1 MRNLLESVV
10 PDGVSSIA
18 SVLAVAVAVL
28 AVTWIV
34 RLVGSRTIAR
44 RDGSLSAIAFEHLK
58 RPVSYSVV
66 LAAVAAAHPLY
77 QLDDPGARI
86 FDRLIVLLLVVV
98 ITWIVVKVLYVAEAF
113 ILAQYDIDA
122 SDNLRARKVQT
133 QVGFLKR
140 TGIVAAIV
148 LGISAALLT
157 FDAVREI
164 GATLLASAGVAGIIV
179 GLAAQR
185 TLGHMLSGLQVAFTQ
200 PIRLDDVLIVEGEWG
215 RVEEIGLTYVV
226 LRIWDQRRLVVP
238 VSYFLETPFQNWTRV
253 TSELLGTV
261 FLRVDY
267 SCPLE
272 PLRRELKRICE
283 TNEKWDGRVAIIQV
297 FEVHERSVELRA
309 LVSAGD
315 APQLWDLRCAVREG
329 LLEFLQREYPESLP
343 RVRAELTGDASSR
356 GERS

>member
-1 MRNLLESVV
+1 MREMLESAVSAGVLPVV
-10 PDGVSSIA
+10 
-18 SVLAVAVAVL
+18 SVVAVAVTVL
-28 AVTWIV
+28 AATWII
-34 RLVGSRTIAR
+34 RLVGSRTVAKLG
-44 RDGSLSAIAFEHLK
+44 GSTSAIAYRHLK
-58 RPVSYSVV
+58 RPVSYAVV
-66 LAAVAAAHPLY
+66 LAAVAAARPLY
-77 QLDDPGARI
+77 GLEESAAH
-86 FDRLIVLLLVVV
+86 FLDRLLVLLLVAVSTWSVV
-98 ITWIVVKVLYVAEAF
+98 RALFVAEAL

-140 TGIVAAIV
+140 VAIVAVTV

-200 PIRLDDVLIVEGEWG
+200 PIRLDDVLIVDGEWG

-226 LRIWDQRRLVVP
+226 LRIWDQRRLIVP

-267 SCPLE
+267 DCPLE
-272 PLRRELKRICE
+272 PLRRELHRLCE

-297 FEVHERSVELRA
+297 FEAHERSVELRA

-329 LLEFLQREYPESLP
+329 LLEFLRREHPESLP
-343 RVRAELTGDASSR
+343 RVRAELT
-356 GERS
+356 RS

>member
-1 MRNLLESVV
+1 MRDLLETVV
-10 PDGVSSIA
+10 PAGVSSVA
-18 SVLAVAVAVL
+18 SVLVVALTVL
-28 AVTWIV
+28 AVTWVI
-34 RLVGSRTIAR
+34 RLVGSRTIAKL
-44 RDGSLSAIAFEHLK
+44 GGPFSAIVYRHLK
-58 RPVSYSVV
+58 RPVSYALVF
-66 LAAVAAAHPLY
+66 AAVAAARPLY
-77 QLDDPGARI
+77 ELEEAGAHL
-86 FDRLIVLLLVVV
+86 FDRLIVLVLVAI
-98 ITWIVVKVLYVAEAF
+98 ITWCVVKVLFVAEAF
-113 ILAQYDIDA
+113 ILTQYDVQA

-140 TGIVAAIV
+140 VGIVAVVV
-148 LGISAALLT
+148 LGVSAALLT

-164 GATLLASAGVAGIIV
+164 GATLLASAGVAGIII

-185 TLGHMLSGLQVAFTQ
+185 TLGQMLSGLQVAFTQ
-200 PIRLDDVLIVEGEWG
+200 PIRLDDVLIVEDEWG

-226 LRIWDQRRLVVP
+226 LRIWDQRRLIVP

-329 LLEFLQREYPESLP
+329 LLEFLRREHPESLP
-343 RVRAELTGDASSR
+343 RVRAELTGDASSH
-356 GERS
+356 GEPS